1 MATRQAA
8 IVPAC
13 RFVVAHHQK
22 EIKAMSSNA
31 MLPIYDKAHDKAND
45 YMGKASA
52 YLLLSA
58 LALRECVNGGELLRI
73 DGKPFPNAAQ
83 FSADDRKA
91 LSAAMVAR
99 ANADSAT
106 ESKALARFKG
116 NLQRESEIRN
126 DYRNKRNAA
135 TRDILPALAMAF
147 FKTLTGRDAIADYD
161 KGKVSIPAS
170 WFLPWNAAPS
180 EAQAL
185 LGEHDANKRMLS
197 ATTTTAKDE
206 IAFFTVEGL
215 ASYEKECAR
224 ASAANAPKPSPF
236 EYSAFLQV
244 GVNATG
250 LQNALDAY
258 RQAQAL
264 HVKAEEKKSAA
275 AQALANANA
284 AQAVADKA
292 KSLGADPETI
302 ATTSAAAEQAKQ
314 ALDNAASEA
323 LQAQQQA
330 SDAVK
335 EPQQRKPGGAVNQQ
349 GQSIPIADNVKT
361 ISTCCDF
368 LGKAAMGDDCKR
380 SFAPSVMESW
390 QELANAIWR
399 NPNLAHAF
407 LIERD
412 AVQKEQAE
420 EQAQKKSA

>member
-1 MATRQAA
+1 
-8 IVPAC
+8 
-13 RFVVAHHQK
+13 
-22 EIKAMSSNA
+22 MSNNA
-31 MLPIYDKAHDKAND
+31 MLPTYDKISDKADD
-45 YMGKASA
+45 YMGKASVF
-52 YLLLSA
+52 LLLSA
-58 LALRECVNGGELLRI
+58 IALREAVNGGELMRN

-91 LSAAMVAR
+91 LIATMVAR

-106 ESKALARFKG
+106 ETKALAKFKG
-116 NLQRESEIRN
+116 NLPRESEIRN
-126 DYRNKRNAA
+126 DFRNKRNKA
-135 TRDILPALAMAF
+135 TRDIIPALAMAF
-147 FKTLTGRDAIADYD
+147 FKGVTGKDAIVDYD
-161 KGKVSIPAS
+161 KGKVSIPAA

-185 LGEHDANKRMLS
+185 LGDHDAHKRMLS
-197 ATTTTAKDE
+197 ATSTMAKDE
-206 IAFFTVEGL
+206 IVFFTVEGL

-224 ASAANAPKPSPF
+224 ASAANAPSPSPF
-236 EYSAFLQV
+236 EYSAFLPV
-244 GVNATG
+244 GVNAKG
-250 LQNALDAY
+250 LHDALEAY
-258 RQAQAL
+258 RQAQSL

-275 AQALANANA
+275 ALALSNANA

-292 KSLGADPETI
+292 KSLGADAETI
-302 ATTSAAAEQAKQ
+302 ATTSAAAAQAKQ

-323 LQAQQQA
+323 LEAQQQA

-361 ISTCCDF
+361 ISTCCEF
-368 LGKAAMGDDCKR
+368 LIKAAMRDDCKA
-380 SFAPSVMESW
+380 SFAPSVMEDW

-412 AVQKEQAE
+412 EVQKEQAQ
-420 EQAQKKSA
+420 EQRKTA

>member
-1 MATRQAA
+1 
-8 IVPAC
+8 VPAC

-22 EIKAMSSNA
+22 ENRTMANNA
-31 MLPIYDKAHDKAND
+31 MLPVYDKAHDKAND

-58 LALRECVNGGELLRI
+58 LALREVINGGEIVRN

-83 FSADDRKA
+83 FSPEDRKA
-91 LSAAMVAR
+91 LGAVMVAR

-106 ESKALARFKG
+106 EAKALARFKG

-135 TRDILPALAMAF
+135 LRDIAPALAMAF
-147 FKTLTGRDAIADYD
+147 FKTLTGKDAIADYD
-161 KGKVSIPAS
+161 KGKVSIPAA

-206 IAFFTVEGL
+206 IAFFTLEGFE
-215 ASYEKECAR
+215 AFKREETR

-236 EYSAFLQV
+236 EYSAFLQI

-250 LQNALDAY
+250 LQSALENY

-264 HVKAEEKKSAA
+264 AIKAKEKESAA
-275 AQALANANA
+275 AQALAQATA

-292 KSLGADPETI
+292 KALGADAETI

-314 ALDNAASEA
+314 ALESAASEA
-323 LQAQQQA
+323 AQAKQQA
-330 SDAVK
+330 SEAVK
-335 EPQQRKPGGAVNQQ
+335 EPQQRKPGGMVNQQ
-349 GQSIPIADNVKT
+349 GQAIPIADNVKT
-361 ISTCCDF
+361 ISTCCEF
-368 LGKAAMGDDCKR
+368 LVKAAMRDDCKA
-380 SFAPSVMESW
+380 SFAPSVMECW

-407 LIERD
+407 LIERNE
-412 AVQKEQAE
+412 VQKEQAE